1 MANGGGWIQAS
12 PNPTMTVT
20 SSSCILSS
28 RFPRLYRM
36 LAVFF
41 HFCFPKLSPQD
52 IGDTFFFFFPI
63 LLQDLTIYLRK
74 QILYPCFH
82 PVFLWFANDM
92 NFLSTKGRMSVGWRS
107 QGGQGRLPVHF
118 KGWVALGKDWQR
130 VKFDSARRMLAMV
143 NCTHSHLIMV
153 CQDIWLEFV

>member
-1 MANGGGWIQAS
+1 MDSGQPKPNHDSNIILLHPFQPLPQAVS
-12 PNPTMTVT
+12 DAGCVLPFLFPQAQP
-20 SSSCILSS
+20 S
-28 RFPRLYRM
+28 RYRR
-36 LAVFF
+36 
-41 HFCFPKLSPQD
+41 H
-52 IGDTFFFFFPI
+52 FFFFFPI

>member
-1 MANGGGWIQAS
+1 MK
-12 PNPTMTVT
+12 
-20 SSSCILSS
+20 S
-28 RFPRLYRM
+28 RYFACGIGVNLWVPKRHCGRLNKGSLKR
-36 LAVFF
+36 
-41 HFCFPKLSPQD
+41 C
-52 IGDTFFFFFPI
+52 
-63 LLQDLTIYLRK
+63 
-74 QILYPCFH
+74 LYPCFH